1 MYLSIYHAHAY
12 VHVHAHVCTWLV
24 TRQLE
29 HVTCLLPGGWPLC
42 VVRSCP
48 SPQAVANFESLNL
61 VNSFSSQAGKP
72 MVRCCLGGSSEDSDD
87 GPEEPTGGGR
97 RPSQVTRGL
106 VRTFESGSG
115 ILQKGRRRSD
125 SELDLLKSSSAVT
138 STLRGL
144 LKDSMGQVTDAAPLE
159 RTLFLDP

>member
-29 HVTCLLPGGWPLC
+29 HVTCLLPGGWPLGC
-42 VVRSCP
+42 RPLNAP
-48 SPQAVANFESLNL
+48 SPQAVANFESLNFREL
-61 VNSFSSQAGKP
+61 NTFSSQAGKP

-144 LKDSMGQVTDAAPLE
+144 LKDSMGQVTDARAHALP
-159 RTLFLDP
+159 

>member
-1 MYLSIYHAHAY
+1 MCMYLSIYHAHAY

-29 HVTCLLPGGWPLC
+29 HVTCLLPGGWPLGY
-42 VVRSCP
+42 RPLSAP
-48 SPQAVANFESLNL
+48 SPQAVANFESLNF

-144 LKDSMGQVTDAAPLE
+144 LKDSMGQVTDAAPRAHAL
-159 RTLFLDP
+159 P